1 MNKRGKL
8 LVLSGPSGCG
18 KGTVLRALMAGREDM
33 MFSVSAT
40 TRAPRPGEVN
50 GREYYFVSRER
61 FAEMVEQG
69 ELLEHA
75 EFVGNCYGTPRAP
88 VLEQLEKGR
97 HVLLDIEV
105 QGAAQVKKA
114 MPEAVTVFLSPPSLK
129 ELERRLRGR
138 GTLPVEAIAWMLVR
152 TVENVAV
159 SYVLDRP
166 PVDRDTVADELTAMV
181 TAYLRDMTTS

>member
-18 KGTVLRALMAGREDM
+18 KGTVLRALMAGHEDM
-33 MFSVSAT
+33 AFSVSAT

-61 FAEMVEQG
+61 FMEMVEQG

-75 EFVGNCYGTPRAP
+75 EFVGNCYGTPKAP
-88 VLEQLEKGR
+88 VLQQLEAGR

-114 MPEAVTVFLSPPSLK
+114 MPEAILVFLIPPSLE

-138 GTLPVEAIAWMLVR
+138 GTETEEKIRQRLKTAEYEMTLAGEYDY
-152 TVENVAV
+152 TVVNDEVA
-159 SYVLDRP
+159 R
-166 PVDRDTVADELTAMV
+166 AAAELAEI
-181 TAYLRDMTTS
+181 LEK

>member
-18 KGTVLRALMAGREDM
+18 KGTVLRSLMDGQENMA
-33 MFSVSAT
+33 FSVSAT
-40 TRAPRPGEVN
+40 TRAPRPGEVD

-61 FAEMVEQG
+61 FMEMVEQG

-88 VLEQLEKGR
+88 VLQQLVSGK

-105 QGAAQVKKA
+105 QGAAQVKAA
-114 MPEAVTVFLSPPSLK
+114 MPEAITVFLVPPSLE

-138 GTLPVEAIAWMLVR
+138 GTETEEKIRQRLKTAEYEMTLAPQYDYIVVNDE
-152 TVENVAV
+152 VA
-159 SYVLDRP
+159 R
-166 PVDRDTVADELTAMV
+166 AAAELAEI
-181 TAYLRDMTTS
+181 LEK

>member
-18 KGTVLRALMAGREDM
+18 KGTVLRALMEGRSDM
-33 MFSVSAT
+33 AFSVSAT
-40 TRAPRPGEVN
+40 TRAPRPGEVD
-50 GREYYFVSRER
+50 GREYYFVSRQR

-75 EFVGNCYGTPRAP
+75 EFVGNCYGTPKTP
-88 VLEQLEKGR
+88 VLSQLAAGK

-114 MPEAVTVFLSPPSLK
+114 MPEAVTVFLVPPSLE

-138 GTLPVEAIAWMLVR
+138 GTETEEKIRQRLKTAEYEMTLAPDYDHIVVNDVVERAAAALAEILEA
-152 TVENVAV
+152 
-159 SYVLDRP
+159 
-166 PVDRDTVADELTAMV
+166 
-181 TAYLRDMTTS
+181 

>member
-33 MFSVSAT
+33 AFSVSAT
-40 TRAPRPGEVN
+40 TRSPRPGEVD
-50 GREYYFVSRER
+50 GREYFFVTRER
-61 FAEMVEQG
+61 FMEMVEQG

-75 EFVGNCYGTPRAP
+75 EFVGNCYGTPKAP
-88 VLEQLEKGR
+88 VLQQLDAGR

-114 MPEAVTVFLSPPSLK
+114 MPEAVLVFLTPPSLE

-138 GTLPVEAIAWMLVR
+138 GTETEEKILQRLKTAEYEMTLAGEYDY
-152 TVENVAV
+152 TVVNDEVA
-159 SYVLDRP
+159 R
-166 PVDRDTVADELTAMV
+166 AAAELAEI
-181 TAYLRDMTTS
+181 LEK

>member
-33 MFSVSAT
+33 AFSVSAT
-40 TRAPRPGEVN
+40 TRAPRPGEVD

-61 FAEMVEQG
+61 FMEMVEQG

-75 EFVGNCYGTPRAP
+75 EFVGNCYGTPKAP
-88 VLEQLEKGR
+88 VLQQLEAGQ

-114 MPEAVTVFLSPPSLK
+114 MPEAVLVFLAPPSLE

-138 GTLPVEAIAWMLVR
+138 GTETEEKIRQRLKTAEYEMTLAGEYDY
-152 TVENVAV
+152 TVVNDEVA
-159 SYVLDRP
+159 RAAAE
-166 PVDRDTVADELTAMV
+166 VAEILEK
-181 TAYLRDMTTS
+181 

>member
-18 KGTVLRALMAGREDM
+18 KGTVLRSLMAGREDM
-33 MFSVSAT
+33 AFSVSAT
-40 TRAPRPGEVN
+40 TRAPRPGEVD

-61 FAEMVEQG
+61 FEEMVEQG

-75 EFVGNCYGTPRAP
+75 EFVGNCYGTPKAP
-88 VLEQLEKGR
+88 VLQQLEAGR

-105 QGAAQVKKA
+105 QGAAQVKRA
-114 MPEAVTVFLSPPSLK
+114 MPEAVLVFLIPPSLE

-138 GTLPVEAIAWMLVR
+138 GTETEEKIQQRLKTAEYEMTLAGEYDY
-152 TVENVAV
+152 TVVNDEVA
-159 SYVLDRP
+159 R
-166 PVDRDTVADELTAMV
+166 AAAELAEILK
-181 TAYLRDMTTS
+181 A